1 MVFFHTGSSCF
12 VKYGFY
18 TDTIVAKTAW
28 FYKHFPIRA
37 SGMTAPTGPNKN
49 FSCGL
54 RAIAIIGSVSR
65 KPLQF
70 FRNAV

>member
-1 MVFFHTGSSCF
+1 MAFFHTGSSCF

-18 TDTIVAKTAW
+18 AGTIVAKTAW
-28 FYKHFPIRA
+28 FYKHFPIRTP
-37 SGMTAPTGPNKN
+37 GMMAPTGPQEG

-54 RAIAIIGSVSR
+54 RRTAIIGSVSR